1 VTYEAE
7 SAPVITY
14 WLALWQ
20 RLEHLTIVRS
30 LRNYLRFLAAVQL
43 LPALEGGEETLVGGQ
58 AVLEGVMMRSP
69 HAWAI
74 ACRKPSGE
82 VVTMSEPLE
91 RASEKHKWMAW
102 PIMRGVMTLG
112 YAMALGYRAL
122 RFSANVAI
130 EDVMQ
135 SEDSTNRG
143 ETTGRSPAELES
155 SQATKSKTR
164 EKAAA
169 IGGWLAAVNI
179 VISLAFFIFMYKYVP
194 LVAATEL
201 KKIDPAL
208 GGQIMFNLVDG
219 VIRLILFLLFI
230 WGVSLWS
237 DIRRVYQYHGAEH
250 KTVYAFE
257 NGDPLTTTAVQK
269 YSTFH
274 PRCGTS
280 FLMTVML
287 ISIGFYMLIP
297 VTTFWARFGVRIALL
312 PVIAGVSYEI
322 IRFAAKHRGSLF
334 ALITAPGLWLQRI
347 TTKPPSDEMAQCAIT
362 ALDQAMV
369 LEKER
374 GGELVIA

>member
-1 VTYEAE
+1 
-7 SAPVITY
+7 
-14 WLALWQ
+14 
-20 RLEHLTIVRS
+20 VRS
-30 LRNYLRFLAAVQL
+30 LRNLVRFLVAVQL
-43 LPALEGGEETLVGGQ
+43 LPALESGEETLVGGQ

-91 RASEKHKWMAW
+91 RPSEKHKWMAW
-102 PIMRGVMTLG
+102 PIVRGVMTLG
-112 YAMALGYRAL
+112 YAMSLGYRAL

-130 EDVMQ
+130 EEVMQ
-135 SEDSTNRG
+135 GDETATNHVETGASGARPERNRRVPAKRSETEPSTNAAVD
-143 ETTGRSPAELES
+143 SAKAS
-155 SQATKSKTR
+155 SR

-169 IGGWLAAVNI
+169 LSGWLAAANV
-179 VISLAFFIFMYKYVP
+179 VISLAFFIFMYKYLP

-201 KKIDPAL
+201 KKFNPAL
-208 GGQIMFNLVDG
+208 GGQIAFNLVDG
-219 VIRLILFLLFI
+219 AVRLVVFLLFI
-230 WGVSLWS
+230 WGVSLFP

-250 KTVYAFE
+250 KTVFAFE
-257 NGDPLTTTAVQK
+257 NGDPLETAAVQK

-287 ISIGFYMLIP
+287 ISIGFYMLVP
-297 VTTFWARFGVRIALL
+297 FTTFWARFASRIALL

-334 ALITAPGLWLQRI
+334 AMMTAPGLWLQRI
-347 TTKPPSDEMAQCAIT
+347 TTQPPSDEMAQCAIA
-362 ALDQAMV
+362 ALDQAMA
-369 LEKER
+369 LEKDH